1 MDNGYLPPLPL
12 SLSTLMC
19 VFRIAAGKTLKS
31 QLLQVLL
38 EVQCHLHGFHPVLSC
53 SSAELCTWSKRS
65 GENKLW
71 IFFSLLCRWT
81 RSPLTWM
88 VPTST
93 EAALVSN
100 TGSGCSPRGNLDT
113 QTCTSGCNGH
123 GGHFY
128 GEGGRK
134 PLAMRGDDDDG
145 HNDDKRCK
153 KKLSHIN
160 QVITTMSNAH
170 PKETF
175 AAAPWSR
182 ESRGGLQ
189 V

>member
-1 MDNGYLPPLPL
+1 MDFFHRSPYP
-12 SLSTLMC
+12 MC
-19 VFRIAAGKTLKS
+19 VFRISSGKTLKS

-65 GENKLW
+65 GDSKLW
-71 IFFSLLCRWT
+71 IFISLLCRWT
-81 RSPLTWM
+81 RSPPTWM
-88 VPTST
+88 APTST

-100 TGSGCSPRGNLDT
+100 TGSGCSPRGNWDT
-113 QTCTSGCNGH
+113 PTCTSGCNGH

-128 GEGGRK
+128 GGGGRK
-134 PLAMRGDDDDG
+134 WEEMMMARRG

-160 QVITTMSNAH
+160 HVASTKS
-170 PKETF
+170 
-175 AAAPWSR
+175 
-182 ESRGGLQ
+182 
-189 V
+189 

>member
-1 MDNGYLPPLPL
+1 MDFFHRSPYP
-12 SLSTLMC
+12 MC
-19 VFRIAAGKTLKS
+19 VFRISSGKTLKS

-65 GENKLW
+65 GDSKLW
-71 IFFSLLCRWT
+71 IFISLLCRWT

-100 TGSGCSPRGNLDT
+100 TGSGCSPRGNWDT
-113 QTCTSGCNGH
+113 PTCTSGCNGH

-128 GEGGRK
+128 GGGGRK
-134 PLAMRGDDDDG
+134 WEEMMMARRG

-160 QVITTMSNAH
+160 HVASTKS
-170 PKETF
+170 
-175 AAAPWSR
+175 
-182 ESRGGLQ
+182 
-189 V
+189 